1 MPKSMP
7 REIGNDY
14 SASASKFLFE
24 ELFASSH
31 DHMVRSTFPTI
42 NDGSNGDIVI
52 VDTGSVVN
60 ICVKTSR
67 GWFKTA
73 NLTLI

>member
-7 REIGNDY
+7 REVGNDY

-31 DHMVRSTFPTI
+31 DHMIRSTFPA
-42 NDGSNGDIVI
+42 SNEGTAGDIVI
-52 VDTGSVVN
+52 VDTGSAVN
-60 ICVKTSR
+60 VCVKTSR

-73 NLTLI
+73 TLTAV